1 MVVYNIE
8 ADNLVLNIGVTNI
21 VIEIIAILT
30 VYIIFSY

>member
-8 ADNLVLNIGVTNI
+8 ADNLVLNISVTNI